1 MTSPLMTRKTITV
14 TDEAFEAAAAD
25 RRDGESWSD
34 YLQRVA
40 DADTDADTEHDPN
53 TVAVANIDEVARA
66 VGDEVENRMT
76 RR

>member
-1 MTSPLMTRKTITV
+1 MSRTTITV
-14 TDEAFEAAAAD
+14 TDGAFEAADAD

-40 DADTDADTEHDPN
+40 GTEHDPN
-53 TVAVANIDEVARA
+53 TVVVENIGEVARA
-66 VGDEVENRMT
+66 VGDEVESRMT